1 MKIVYGDILAFQPTT
16 NHYLAH
22 QCNTTTT
29 MVAGLAYQV
38 FKQYPKAHH
47 QSKVRHAGTIEIVD
61 HVINMYGQVLPG
73 GPSVI
78 ESRALRLEYF
88 ESCLAELYYK
98 CETLSPDSS
107 IAFPYRIGCGI
118 AMGDW
123 GEYMDLLTRF
133 DKAVSTNI
141 YLCKYD
147 G

>member
-22 QCNTTTT
+22 QCNTTTIQ
-29 MVAGLAYQV
+29 VAGLASQV
-38 FKQYPKAHH
+38 FKKHPNAHH
-47 QSKVRHAGTIEIVD
+47 KDKLRHAGTIDIID
-61 HVINMYGQVLPG
+61 NIINMYGQVLPG
-73 GPSVI
+73 GPGVI

-88 ESCLAELYYK
+88 TSCLAELYYE
-98 CETLSPDSS
+98 CALFRPDSS

-118 AMGDW
+118 AQGDW
-123 GEYMDLLTRF
+123 GQYMDLLTRF
-133 DKAVSTNI
+133 DKAVTTQI